1 MDFRNTVIIMTSNLG
16 AEHLISGLSGNCTMQ
31 VARDQVMLEVKK
43 HFRPELLNRLDEVVV
58 FDPLS
63 HEQLRKVAGLQ
74 MKDVASRLA
83 EKGIALAV
91 TDPALDY
98 ILAESYDPVS
108 ALI

>member
-1 MDFRNTVIIMTSNLG
+1 VDFRNTVIIMTSNLG

-31 VARDQVMLEVKK
+31 VARDRVMLEVKK

-63 HEQLRKVAGLQ
+63 HEQLMKVARLQ

-83 EKGIALAV
+83 ERGIALAV